1 MDSVGLISAD
11 AVRRR
16 AVGERLRPLG
26 FSVRAFSTVAAL
38 RTSIKRPVVGKSIF
52 ALYVPPPL
60 PIQGYVDE
68 LIALRSLKVYG
79 FRAAVVCMSTEEP
92 LIQSTKVLDL
102 PTIFYDSA
110 VDLGTQIR
118 SQLSGKALAKET
130 RGTSHELT
138 PREQSVLT
146 GLKAGLSLKEISA
159 NLGISPNTTSTYKA
173 RLMQKLGYT
182 NNSQIIRGDR
192 TND

>member
-1 MDSVGLISAD
+1 MISAD
-11 AVRRR
+11 EVRLK
-16 AVGERLRPLG
+16 AVGERLRPHG
-26 FSVRAFSTVAAL
+26 IPFRTFTTVAEL
-38 RTSIKRPVVGKSIF
+38 RTSIKQPVAGGSLF
-52 ALYVPPPL
+52 TLYVPPPL
-60 PIQGYVDE
+60 RTQLYVDE
-68 LIALRSLKVYG
+68 LIALRNLRG
-79 FRAAVVCMSTEEP
+79 GGIGAAVICMSTEEP
-92 LIQSTKVLDL
+92 LIQSAKVLDL

-118 SQLSGKALAKET
+118 SQLTGKALAKKT
-130 RGTSHELT
+130 RSTSHELT

-173 RLMQKLGYT
+173 RLMQKLGYA
-182 NNSQIIRGDR
+182 NNAQLIRGDR

>member
-11 AVRRR
+11 EVRLK

-26 FSVRAFSTVAAL
+26 IPFRTFTAVAEF
-38 RTSIKRPVVGKSIF
+38 RTHIKQPVVGGSPL

-60 PIQGYVDE
+60 KTQLYVDE
-68 LIALRSLKVYG
+68 LIALRSLRGDGVG
-79 FRAAVVCMSTEEP
+79 AAVICMSTEEP
-92 LIQSTKVLDL
+92 LIQSTKVLGL

-173 RLMQKLGYT
+173 RLMQKLGYA
-182 NNSQIIRGDR
+182 NNAQLIRGNR

>member
-11 AVRRR
+11 EVRLK

-26 FSVRAFSTVAAL
+26 IPFRTFTTVAEL
-38 RTSIKRPVVGKSIF
+38 RTSIKQPVAGGSLF

-60 PIQGYVDE
+60 KTQLYVDE
-68 LIALRSLKVYG
+68 LIALRRLRDDG
-79 FRAAVVCMSTEEP
+79 AGAAVICMSTEEP
-92 LIQSTKVLDL
+92 LIQSTKVLGL
-102 PTIFYDSA
+102 PTIFYDAA
-110 VDLGTQIR
+110 VDLGVQIR
-118 SQLSGKALAKET
+118 SQLTGKDSAKET
-130 RGTSHELT
+130 KSTGRELT

-159 NLGISPNTTSTYKA
+159 NLEISPNTTSTYKT
-173 RLMQKLGYT
+173 RLMQKLGYSD
-182 NNSQIIRGDR
+182 NAQLLRGDR